1 MAGDNFSYM
10 TCHIAVEL
18 NVLPEKRFTVLA
30 PSTLSTEIQ
39 SCSTDS
45 KRLN

>member
-18 NVLPEKRFTVLA
+18 DVLPEKRFIVLA
-30 PSTLSTEIQ
+30 PSTSSTEIQ
-39 SCSTDS
+39 SCGTDS
-45 KRLN
+45 ERLN